1 MYIKKKLTTFIFSI
15 VIVLSLFTTLGVQAA
30 TNDIRIVSDS
40 QVTAKQAKEWAKSKG
55 STEQFV
61 DLADLYFKYYS
72 SHGGINPAIAYVQA
86 AKETC
91 YGKFGGVLDE
101 SFHNPCGLKIATGGS
116 DTDKSAHK
124 KFNSWDEGVKA
135 HLDHLA
141 LYAGVSGYPTSNSYD
156 ERQFITIKG
165 KAETVN
171 SLGGNWA
178 PSPTY
183 GEEVNQL
190 YNDLLSYSGIKSA
203 IDATTQNSVANNSGK
218 TSSSNTS
225 NANPG
230 VPEVKPSAL
239 NAIKAIEVNSADN
252 NTVNIMSNI
261 GWKNQNGE
269 WYYYRSDN
277 TKATGWIKPDNNW
290 YYLKDNGSMATGWI
304 NDNGTWYYL
313 NDSGAITKGWLRTNN
328 DCYFL
333 QGDGSMVTGLEVI
346 DNRIY
351 SFNNN
356 GNMEKGWKSIN
367 GHSYYFSLDGS
378 MATGWINDSG
388 NKYYLYDA
396 GARARG
402 WVNLDSAWY
411 YFKESGIM
419 ATGWITSGKDTY
431 YLDISTGKM
440 LTSTTIEGYKIG
452 ADGKRQTSF
461 NQNDKDDPKSN
472 GSTNNNSSD
481 DKITITVDAGHD
493 YGAHSDG
500 GTVTTI
506 DGITYSESDLDIQVA
521 VKLKNELKKRGYN
534 VVMTREKGEKPD
546 YGSINNSLAHR
557 VEVANKSNSS
567 FFISI
572 HHNAVDGIPT
582 VKGVETY
589 YSVKS
594 KDTEYG
600 GGIDYERLEKSKEM
614 AKAINDS
621 IAEKIDTNN
630 RGAKSDESSAVGTLF
645 VLRNTNMPA
654 VLVETGFIT
663 NEEEAI
669 RCASSDEQQKV
680 AEAIAEAIEDNLS

>member
-1 MYIKKKLTTFIFSI
+1 MYIKKKLITFIFSI
-15 VIVLSLFTTLGVQAA
+15 AIVLSLLPIIGAQAV
-30 TNDIRIVSDS
+30 TNDIRIISDS

-55 STEQFV
+55 ATETFV
-61 DLADLYFKYYS
+61 NLADLYFKYYS
-72 SHGGINPAIAYVQA
+72 SHGGVNPAIAYVQA
-86 AKETC
+86 AKETG

-101 SFHNPCGLKIATGGS
+101 SFHNPCGLKIAAGGS
-116 DTDKSAHK
+116 DTDKNAHK
-124 KFNSWDEGVKA
+124 KFNNWDEGVQA

-165 KAETVN
+165 KAGTVS

-178 PSPTY
+178 PSLTY
-183 GEEVNQL
+183 GEEVNQS
-190 YNDLLSYSGIKSA
+190 YNDLLLYSGVKSA
-203 IDATTQNSVANNSGK
+203 SDATAQNTVVNNSGRN
-218 TSSSNTS
+218 TSSTS
-225 NANPG
+225 DANPG

-239 NAIKAIEVNSADN
+239 NASKAIEVSNNDS
-252 NTVNIMSNI
+252 NTVNIISTI
-261 GWKNQNGE
+261 GWKNQNGK
-269 WYYYRSDN
+269 WYYYKSDN

-290 YYLKDNGSMATGWI
+290 YYLKDDGSMATGWI

-313 NDSGAITKGWLRTNN
+313 NDSGATTNGWLKINN

-333 QGDGSMVTGLEVI
+333 QGDGSMVTGLKVI
-346 DNRIY
+346 DNKTY

-356 GNMEKGWKSIN
+356 GNMEMGWKSIN
-367 GHSYYFSLDGS
+367 GHSYYFGLDGS
-378 MATGWINDSG
+378 MVTGWINNGGS
-388 NKYYLYDA
+388 KYYLYDT
-396 GARARG
+396 GAMARG
-402 WVNLDSAWY
+402 WINIDGAWY
-411 YFKESGIM
+411 YFKDSGIM
-419 ATGWITSGKDTY
+419 ATGWVTSGTDTY

-440 LTSTTIEGYKIG
+440 LTNTTIDGYKIG
-452 ADGKRQTSF
+452 ANGKKQTSS
-461 NQNDKDDPKSN
+461 NQKDRDNSKSN
-472 GSTNNNSSD
+472 GSTNSNSSD
-481 DKITITVDAGHD
+481 NKITITVDAGHD
-493 YGAHSDG
+493 YGTHSDG

-546 YGSINNSLAHR
+546 YGSLNNSLAHR
-557 VEVANKSNSS
+557 VEVANESNSS

-582 VKGVETY
+582 AKGVETY
-589 YSVKS
+589 YSVQP
-594 KDTEYG
+594 KDAEYG
-600 GGIDYERLEKSKEM
+600 GGIDNERLEKSKKM

-621 IAEKIDTNN
+621 IAEEIDTNN
-630 RGAKSDESSAVGTLF
+630 RGAKSDASAAVGTLF

-663 NEEEAI
+663 NEEEAK

-680 AEAIAEAIEDNLS
+680 AEAIADAIEKNLS